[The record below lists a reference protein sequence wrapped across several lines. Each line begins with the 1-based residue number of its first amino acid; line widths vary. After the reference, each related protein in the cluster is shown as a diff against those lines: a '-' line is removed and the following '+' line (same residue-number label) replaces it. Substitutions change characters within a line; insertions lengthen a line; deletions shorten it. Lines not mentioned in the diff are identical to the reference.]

1 MGLSPVLPAAVL
13 DALRAA
19 TLSSD
24 GLSLTL
30 TGQLD
35 ADTYRR
41 VKKALDTYGGKW
53 NRKTGTH
60 EFAKDFRPHL
70 AHLLSGGKVGADNG
84 GKNPLAFF
92 PTPEPVITE
101 MCRRIW
107 PWPNGS
113 RFLEP
118 SAGEGAIADFLWNRH
133 SVYADCVELDETRA
147 QTIRQKG
154 YRVVGSDFLQFTPEQ
169 PYDYVLMNPPFTVD
183 GDTQVY
189 IDHIEHALTCLRP
202 GGDLLAVV
210 PGSFAWLSRK
220 RVAAFRAWCQEHA
233 QSPLHTFEPG
243 VFKPSGTE
251 IATCLIHLTKPE
263 EAKMPRTTKKTAPQ
277 PEAQVVQI
285 DFKKMAEETR
295 ARMQAARTP
304 ATRRKSAV
312 EPLSFERGDYV
323 SHKDGS
329 SYRVAVV
336 LAVFPEGYEI
346 WVYSEE
352 TPRHVEADTLTPRA
366 LRPLADYAPLAAGDR
381 VEREV
386 LLTGDL
392 MPLKG
397 LCTVAAVHAD
407 GQVVVRDAGGATWEG
422 TPDRRLLLR
431 GRADLDTALADLKI
445 GQAPEPP
452 EAAPLV
458 ITESE
463 GIAGTGPILAD
474 STLSHFTPSQLH
486 PSPLNPRKL
495 FEQAPLDELA
505 ESILHKGLMQNLVGR
520 VSAGGEVEVVA
531 GGRRLRALKLLAEQ
545 GRIPADHLVPVR
557 VQPLTDL
564 EALQLATAENVERR
578 NMTPLEE
585 ADAFA
590 QMVALGATPQD
601 IALRFGFSERTVRQR
616 LVLAEGLGDE
626 GRELFTSGK
635 IGLGQAQVIAQTS
648 GPLRKHVVDRAK
660 EGRSVSELQRTV
672 QQGSFLVEHARFDVV
687 TSGLEIV
694 EDLYGDAPA
703 RFADPKAALAR
714 QLDWANARAEAL
726 RGKKEHLFAEVKV
739 KEETYLSLSHDEFR
753 KYGVPQELLGTVLL
767 VSSVT
772 GQVKEERAARAG
784 DVKSHEA
791 KQQAK
796 ERAKAGSEATG
807 TDGAAIRKSG
817 WEDGHVAR
825 ATALRSALVGDHKRV
840 VALTILMLLEAEPVT
855 LRASLHHVQT
865 APIPAGIARLREL
878 DEKLGGGLGVGDEPQ
893 PKNPLTVK
901 FSYGP
906 SGERAAREYLE
917 RLLTLSLEE
926 LLDFQSVLIAQAVG
940 GWSPH
945 NPVHAP
951 YPFVTQ
957 LAADTGAKVEFRLT
971 DDHLKAYPRDRL
983 LELAADAGLDAI
995 AQNTA
1000 NLSTNK
1006 DIRAAILQ
1014 HADEL
1019 HQRGYVPPIARF
1031 PAAAERAED
1040 HQDRADALALIP
1052 RLTGLQRGELLEDLG
1067 FDPTDE
1073 KRFGDEAAERQVLAD
1088 ELGRMDLGELRE
1100 WGTLRRIAQ
1109 DLGPLDAALA
1119 HDLDDGD
1126 TPFPVSAD

>member
-1 MGLSPVLPAAVL
+1 MGLSPVLPPAVL
-13 DALRAA
+13 AALRAA
-19 TLSSD
+19 TLSDD

-53 NRKTGTH
+53 NRKSGTH
-60 EFAKDFRPHL
+60 EFTKDFRPHFE
-70 AHLLSGGKVGADNG
+70 HLLSGGKVGADNG

-92 PTPEPVITE
+92 PTPAPVIEE

-133 SVYADCVELDETRA
+133 SVYADCVELDEDRA
-147 QTIRQKG
+147 QVIRRKG
-154 YRVVGSDFLQFTPEQ
+154 YPVVGSDFLQFTPEQ

-189 IDHIEHALTCLRP
+189 IDHIKHALKCLRP

-210 PGSFAWLSRK
+210 PGSFAWLTRK
-220 RVAAFRAWCQEHA
+220 RVAEFRAWCAEHA
-233 QSPLHTFEPG
+233 QSPLHEFAPGTFSA
-243 VFKPSGTE
+243 SGTD
-251 IATCLIHLTKPE
+251 IATCLIHLTRPE
-263 EAKMPRTTKKTAPQ
+263 EADMPRTTKKTAPK
-277 PEAQVVQI
+277 PEAQPAQI
-285 DFKKMAEETR
+285 DFKKLAEETR
-295 ARMQAARTP
+295 ARMRGEKP
-304 ATRRKSAV
+304 APTRRQGEV
-312 EPLSFERGDYV
+312 EPITLERGDP
-323 SHKDGS
+323 
-329 SYRVAVV
+329 A
-336 LAVFPEGYEI
+336 
-346 WVYSEE
+346 
-352 TPRHVEADTLTPRA
+352 
-366 LRPLADYAPLAAGDR
+366 
-381 VEREV
+381 EV
-386 LLTGDL
+386 
-392 MPLKG
+392 
-397 LCTVAAVHAD
+397 
-407 GQVVVRDAGGATWEG
+407 R
-422 TPDRRLLLR
+422 
-431 GRADLDTALADLKI
+431 
-445 GQAPEPP
+445 
-452 EAAPLV
+452 
-458 ITESE
+458 
-463 GIAGTGPILAD
+463 GPILAD
-474 STLSHFTPSQLH
+474 SALSHFTLAELV

-495 FEQAPLDELA
+495 FEQAPLEELA

-520 VSAGGEVEVVA
+520 VAGDGEVEVVA

-545 GRIPADHLVPVR
+545 GRIPADYPVPVR
-557 VQPLTDL
+557 VQPLSDL

-590 QMVALGATPQD
+590 GMVALGATPQD
-601 IALRFGFSERTVRQR
+601 IALRFGFSEKTVRQR
-616 LVLAEGLGDE
+616 LVLAEGLGED
-626 GRELFTSGK
+626 GRELFVSGK

-648 GPLRKHVVDRAK
+648 GPLRKHVLDRAK
-660 EGRSVSELQRTV
+660 EGRSVGELQRTV
-672 QQGSFLVEHARFDVV
+672 QQGSFLVEHARFDVAA
-687 TSGLEIV
+687 SGLEII

-739 KEETYLSLSHDEFR
+739 EQESYLSLSSDEFR
-753 KYGVPQELLGTVLL
+753 RYGAPQELLGTVLL

-784 DVKSHEA
+784 DIKSHEA

-796 ERAKAGSEATG
+796 ERAKASSEATG
-807 TDGAAIRKSG
+807 SEGAAIRKSG
-817 WEDGHVAR
+817 WEDGHIAR
-825 ATALRSALVGDHKRV
+825 ATALRSALVGDHKRA
-840 VALTILMLLEAEPVT
+840 VALTILTLLEAEPVT
-855 LRASLHHVQT
+855 LRASLHHVQ
-865 APIPAGIARLREL
+865 AVPIPAGLQRLREL
-878 DEKLGGGLGVGDEPQ
+878 DEKLGGGLGVGDAPQ
-893 PKNPLTVK
+893 PKNPLTVR
-901 FSYGP
+901 FSYGS
-906 SGERAAREYLE
+906 SGERAARELLE

-951 YPFVTQ
+951 YPFVVQ

-971 DDHLKAYPRDRL
+971 DAHLKAYPRDRL
-983 LELAADAGLDAI
+983 LELAADAGLEAVTQR
-995 AQNTA
+995 AA

-1006 DIRAAILQ
+1006 DLRAAILQ

-1019 HQRGYVPPIARF
+1019 HARGYVPPIARF
-1031 PAAAERAED
+1031 PAAEEGAED
-1040 HQDRADALALIP
+1040 RQYRADALALVP
-1052 RLTGLQRGELLEDLG
+1052 RLTGFQVGELLEDLG
-1067 FDPTDE
+1067 FDPTED

-1100 WGTLRRIAQ
+1100 WDNLRRIAR
-1109 DLGPLDAALA
+1109 DLGPLAAALA